1 VTAID
6 VLVKPRSHAERI
18 MVSSEG
24 LVTVA
29 VTAPPVEGAANAA
42 VVKAVAR
49 ALHVPPSAL
58 AIVRGSSGRRKVIA
72 MEGLERAA
80 ALQRL
85 RAAAS
90 ES

>member
-1 VTAID
+1 
-6 VLVKPRSHAERI
+6 VKPRSHAERI
-18 MVSSEG
+18 TVGNDG

-42 VVKAVAR
+42 VVKLVAR

-58 AIVRGSSGRRKVIA
+58 TIVRGSSGRRKVIA
-72 MEGLERAA
+72 VQGLEQAA
-80 ALQRL
+80 TLERL

-90 ES
+90 NA